1 MKTLLKA
8 LETLPPPV
16 FLKGALLSDSNVST
30 MHAASSLAVSAQ
42 VRADR
47 EKMMVVAGTRLSN

>member
-8 LETLPPPV
+8 LETLPPPI
-16 FLKGALLSDSNVST
+16 FLKGALFTASNVST